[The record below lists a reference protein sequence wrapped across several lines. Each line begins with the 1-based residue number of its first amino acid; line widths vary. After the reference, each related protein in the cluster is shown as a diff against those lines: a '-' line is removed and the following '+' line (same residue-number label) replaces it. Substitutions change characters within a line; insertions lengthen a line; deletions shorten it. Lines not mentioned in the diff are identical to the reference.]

1 MSVAPEAS
9 PDAPARRRVHTMVLV
24 AVLAA
29 VGVLVVYWLFVRT
42 ELGRQ
47 IDELAYEGRDV
58 VRPRATQASERLL
71 RSVSR
76 SSLAFFGAALV
87 VIALARRRVRLA
99 AGVVVAIGGSIVTT
113 EILKHTLTRPVTEQP
128 TSIPFNSYPSGHAT
142 IGISLALGLVFVT
155 AHHWR
160 WLASIGAAI
169 VAVAFGTGVLTTGWH
184 RPSDALGAFLVALA
198 WFSAVAAV
206 LVAWRGRGDPA
217 RLHSDVVEERA
228 NIVVTTLV
236 GLLLAGALAFALL
249 LTLQAGE
256 VRTVPYSL
264 EYIAVCVAIDLAGVG
279 AVAVMHLLLRDVAL
293 DPPAAARVPFD
304 PDDVPAWS

>member
-1 MSVAPEAS
+1 
-9 PDAPARRRVHTMVLV
+9 
-24 AVLAA
+24 
-29 VGVLVVYWLFVRT
+29 
-42 ELGRQ
+42 
-47 IDELAYEGRDV
+47 
-58 VRPRATQASERLL
+58 
-71 RSVSR
+71 
-76 SSLAFFGAALV
+76 
-87 VIALARRRVRLA
+87 VIALARHRVRLA
-99 AGVVVAIGGSIVTT
+99 AGVIVAVGGSILTT
-113 EILKHTLTRPVTEQP
+113 EVLKHTLTRPVTEQP

-142 IGISLALGLVFVT
+142 IGISLALGLVLVT

-217 RLHSDVVEERA
+217 RLRADRLEEKA
-228 NIVVTTLV
+228 NLVVTVLV
-236 GLLLAGALAFALL
+236 GLLLAGALAFALV

-264 EYIAVCVAIDLAGVG
+264 EYIVVCIGIDLAGVG
-279 AVAVMHLLLRDVAL
+279 VVAVMHLLLRDIAL
-293 DPPAAARVPFD
+293 DPPAAARTPAD
-304 PDDVPAWS
+304 PDAVPAWS